1 MRNAVS
7 RAFYEETASQL
18 PLNNWWP
25 FSLLRFTAAHW
36 RPTLCVSVRLT
47 QLCMCLCAEARG
59 CRRDGHW
66 GFRSRSWECCLLEFA
81 FLFLMGASSTSHP
94 RRSVFLSSYWSPPIL
109 INMGK
114 RPPSLR
120 CGASFCLT
128 LRRCMSEME
137 EMIRLAKNYILWARL
152 PSISPLG
159 KCLPPREGFYEKP
172 CT

>member
-1 MRNAVS
+1 MTFFSTEVHS
-7 RAFYEETASQL
+7 STLET
-18 PLNNWWP
+18 N
-25 FSLLRFTAAHW
+25 
-36 RPTLCVSVRLT
+36 LCVSVRLT

-59 CRRDGHW
+59 CHKDGRW
-66 GFRSRSWECCLLEFA
+66 GFWSRSWECCLLEFA

-120 CGASFCLT
+120 CGASSFCLT

-137 EMIRLAKNYILWARL
+137 EMIHLAKNYILWARL
-152 PSISPLG
+152 PSISPLAKMSASQG
-159 KCLPPREGFYEKP
+159 RLLRRALHLG
-172 CT
+172 TV